1 MGAHTQ
7 EVGGGRGRWLVCALK
22 GRDREREEREREVM
36 WMEVRAVGERS
47 R

>member
-7 EVGGGRGRWLVCALK
+7 EVGGRGGEMAGVCAHGK
-22 GRDREREEREREVM
+22 GQGEGREREVM

>member
-1 MGAHTQ
+1 MWARTPKRS
-7 EVGGGRGRWLVCALK
+7 GGEMAGVCAHGK
-22 GRDREREEREREVM
+22 GQGEGREREVM